1 MRREEEVVCI
11 YRGKR
16 GWNLNALIECLFFM
30 ALIVKSKVEECE
42 VCILWHRLV

>member
-11 YRGKR
+11 YRGKI

-30 ALIVKSKVEECE
+30 ALICQIKSGRV
-42 VCILWHRLV
+42 